1 MLALVA
7 DFLREAP
14 ILNAAFS
21 EVFTNR
27 PKAVSKTLK
36 KKGAKAALAQARA
49 IAFSKSRAAGGPG

>member
-1 MLALVA
+1 MK
-7 DFLREAP
+7 RRNP
-14 ILNAAFS
+14 ILNAAFK

-36 KKGAKAALAQARA
+36 QKGAKAALAQARA